1 LPKHEIPSFPPA
13 FVFVRQLDHD
23 TSDAKIL
30 RPRAAIMTKLKR
42 ELFIWAILTVTAL
55 VVGYILYKRGLVT
68 AGLRF

>member
-1 LPKHEIPSFPPA
+1 
-13 FVFVRQLDHD
+13 
-23 TSDAKIL
+23 
-30 RPRAAIMTKLKR
+30 MTKLKR